1 MSRLS
6 TLAVSALALLVA
18 VGALLPQP
26 ARAAG
31 DSAGRIL
38 PSDYVVG
45 SWELYRAR
53 FVTAEGRVTDDDNGM
68 ISHSEGQGYGMLL
81 AVAADDRRSFEQI
94 WAWTR
99 QELFIRDDG
108 LAAWRWDP
116 KATPHVTD
124 LNDATDGDLL
134 IAWALLRAGS
144 KWLVSDY
151 KAKARGIVDG
161 LAELALADSPYGRG
175 LLPAVTGFDAPS
187 QPDAPVVNLSYW
199 VLPAIAELEVISP
212 KLAKAGLI
220 DSGLQLIKAA
230 RFGPEML
237 PTDWIGFG
245 ADGIRPAQNFPRHY
259 GYNAVR
265 IPLYL
270 AWYSDDH
277 ADLLAPF
284 ADAWR
289 KDGPL
294 VPRVVEV
301 DGGTT
306 INEMVGPGYLAL
318 DDLLQCSL
326 QRVEMVAAAK
336 NFEPTTYYPSTLHI
350 LSLMALSERYPQC
363 L

>member
-1 MSRLS
+1 MSRLM
-6 TLAVSALALLVA
+6 TLAVSALALLAA
-18 VGALLPQP
+18 VGTVPEQP
-26 ARAAG
+26 AMAAG
-31 DSAGRIL
+31 ANAGKIL

-45 SWELYRAR
+45 SWELYRAE

-68 ISHSEGQGYGMLL
+68 ISHSEGQGYGMLM

-94 WAWTR
+94 WDWTR
-99 QELFIRDDG
+99 QELFIRGDR

-116 KATPHVTD
+116 KAMPHVTD

-134 IAWALLRAGS
+134 IAWALLRAS
-144 KWLVSDY
+144 QKWAVSDY
-151 KAKARGIVDG
+151 KVRARGIVDDI
-161 LAELALADSPYGRG
+161 ADLALADSPYGRV

-212 KLAKAGLI
+212 KLAKAKLI
-220 DSGLQLIKAA
+220 DSGLKLIRAA
-230 RFGPEML
+230 RFGARML

-245 ADGIRPAQNFPRHY
+245 ASGVEPAKNFPPHY

-270 AWYSDDH
+270 AWYSHDH
-277 ADLLAPF
+277 SDLLAPF

-289 KDGPL
+289 EASTPA
-294 VPRVVEV
+294 PRVVDV
-301 DGGTT
+301 VSGATV
-306 INEMVGPGYLAL
+306 NEMVGPGYLAL
-318 DDLLQCSL
+318 DDVLQCSL
-326 QRVEMVAAAK
+326 QRAEMVAAAK
-336 NFEPTTYYPSTLHI
+336 SFEPTTYYPSTLHI